1 MKKQIALLLTAFSLA
16 CGFQASVLA
25 AGQPIEVEA
34 DSIDYNAKSGVV
46 KAQGNVIFVQG
57 GATLTGSEVTY
68 NSQTKNGLV
77 TGGVKAIK
85 EDMTLTAAQVQLQN
99 NTHFVATGSAVLTKG
114 DNRLTGPTVE
124 YDSSQDYAL
133 VPQDAVLTGPDGTM
147 TANRIE
153 AFLKEDRAQGL
164 GNVHVVSETRKLDAR
179 ADKAD
184 YYGIKTAGQGKLI
197 LTGNARAIQDGNTL
211 TGETLTLYLDN
222 KTVDAQGRTKLV
234 IVPK

>member
-1 MKKQIALLLTAFSLA
+1 MKKQIMVLLTAITLV
-16 CGFQASVLA
+16 CGLQASVLA

-34 DSIDYNAKSGVV
+34 DSLDYNAKTGVING
-46 KAQGNVIFVQG
+46 QGNVIFVQG
-57 GATLTGSEVTY
+57 GATLTGSAVTY
-68 NSQTKNGLV
+68 NSNTKNGLV
-77 TGGVKAIK
+77 TGGVKAVK
-85 EDMTLTAAQVQLQN
+85 EEMTLTAAQVQIQN

-114 DNRLTGPTVE
+114 DNRLTGPVVE
-124 YDSSQDYAL
+124 YDSAQDYAI

-179 ADKAD
+179 AEKAD

-211 TGETLTLYLDN
+211 TGETLTLYMDN

>member
-1 MKKQIALLLTAFSLA
+1 MKKQIALLLTALSLT
-16 CGFQASVLA
+16 CGLPASVLA

-34 DSIDYNAKSGVV
+34 DSIDYNAKTGVV
-46 KAQGNVIFVQG
+46 KAQGNVTFVQG

-68 NSQTKNGLV
+68 NSQTRNGLV
-77 TGGVKAIK
+77 SGGVTAVK
-85 EDMTLTAAQVQLQN
+85 EDTTLTASQVQIQN
-99 NTHFVATGSAVLTKG
+99 NIHFVATGSAVLTKG

-124 YDSSQDYAL
+124 YDSAQDYAL
-133 VPQDAVLTGPDGTM
+133 VPQDGTITGPDGTM

-164 GNVHVVSETRKLDAR
+164 GNVHVVSETRKLDAH

-197 LTGNARAIQDGNTL
+197 LSGNARAIQDGSTL
-211 TGETLTLYLDN
+211 TGETLTLYMEN